1 MDGASSQQNTTI
13 SGIRK
18 HIHKELYDDLGANKP
33 NSMPDIGI
41 DKLSD
46 DLLIIILSGLN
57 LKEAAR
63 ASVLSRRWKNL
74 WRSAITNLEFDDTGM
89 KRSKFISWVNTILKL
104 YESRSIDS
112 LIIHFTNTR
121 SLPSRPIKRS
131 TYHEI
136 DNWIIFALEK
146 DKLRVVD
153 PPNLKAL
160 EIKKCPY
167 LQTLEISALKLAS
180 LAYEGVKN
188 ALLLNKIPNLCE
200 LTLGSGVCVSFIS
213 EPQAHS
219 HYSVQ
224 LVKLRLKFYLPIDQ
238 RTIAPPDLLM
248 LCCLK
253 RLEMLCPSPAGRSLL
268 FFASLI
274 KASPQLREFRIEM
287 SYVEPNNG
295 KLWGMPFPSVSAAEA
310 VKFDHKNLELVEMA
324 GFVGSSSEKKFLV
337 HLFKIAS
344 SLKRVVIDTQSDC
357 YDDPDFDPKEH
368 AEHLVSTFP
377 HQVEFI
383 LK

>member
-1 MDGASSQQNTTI
+1 MDGASSQQNTII

-146 DKLRVVD
+146 DVHRLGLNMPWGDYDFPNIEKMLPYSHFGSLRSLQLVGVDIEDEVVHYFLTSHPHLEELCISDSLATKKLRVVD

-160 EIKKCPY
+160 EIRKCPY
-167 LQTLEISALKLAS
+167 LQTLEIFALKLAS

-253 RLEMLCPSPAGRSLL
+253 RLELLCPSPAGRSLL

-274 KASPQLREFRIEM
+274 KASPQLREFRIEVYIYF
-287 SYVEPNNG
+287 S
-295 KLWGMPFPSVSAAEA
+295 
-310 VKFDHKNLELVEMA
+310 
-324 GFVGSSSEKKFLV
+324 FL
-337 HLFKIAS
+337 
-344 SLKRVVIDTQSDC
+344 DC
-357 YDDPDFDPKEH
+357 
-368 AEHLVSTFP
+368 
-377 HQVEFI
+377 
-383 LK
+383 